1 MTTIT
6 FEEDIKINTKTT
18 SVYDFIDVL
27 KQNNFIPE
35 LNELKNITPEVMRD
49 YKQSLNSTSR
59 ISI

>member
-6 FEEDIKINTKTT
+6 FEEDIKIDTKTT

-35 LNELKNITPEVMRD
+35 LNELKNITPEVMKD
-49 YKQSLNSTSR
+49 YKESLKSTSR